1 MNVKALSFACWAV
14 LACASSLRAEDA
26 VLQLPDVLK
35 LLEAPPAT
43 GLMVLFVE
51 PGSQAEEVGI
61 RRGDI
66 LLEYAGAPVASLDD
80 LRRQAGGLAEAST
93 AKIISKGQE
102 RSVEVRPGKLGLNV
116 IPIKKGQPTALRP
129 PATDVKFDFS
139 ALEKAPLDLWY
150 NFYIDGR
157 KCGVERH
164 RLSVKDGELLLYSR
178 VAFDGGPQW
187 GVNDFKVE
195 VAATAE
201 PRPRLKRTRFEFVPA
216 AAVTEGRRGEA
227 KETPGLPWQLRKTGG
242 GKPDRESETL
252 LPDDAMA
259 DYLLAQLAPFMPIEK
274 GACWHASAVIEAS
287 GEVIGPAGLLCAG
300 TDTLEVDGE
309 ASACA
314 RFETHAM
321 GRITRACWV
330 DAKSR
335 LVRSDYNGAV
345 SMLTTRERALATLP
359 ESLKAFEET
368 EK

>member
-1 MNVKALSFACWAV
+1 MVGKALGMVICALLAWAGE
-14 LACASSLRAEDA
+14 LRAEDSA
-26 VLQLPDVLK
+26 PRLPDILK
-35 LLEAPPAT
+35 ILEAPPAT
-43 GLMVLFVE
+43 GLAVLFVE

-61 RRGDI
+61 QRGDI

-80 LRRQAGGLAEAST
+80 LRRQAGGLAAAST
-93 AKIISKGQE
+93 AKIVSKGQE

-116 IPIKKGQPTALRP
+116 IAVKKGQPTELRP
-129 PATDVKFDFS
+129 PATNVKFDFA

-178 VAFDGGPQW
+178 VAFDGGPLW

-195 VAATAE
+195 VVASAE
-201 PRPRLKRTRFEFVPA
+201 SRPLLKRTRFEFVPA
-216 AAVTEGRRGEA
+216 GAVTEGRRGETKDA
-227 KETPGLPWQLRKTGG
+227 QGLPWQIRKTGG
-242 GKPDRESETL
+242 GKPDRVSETV
-252 LPDDAMA
+252 LPVDAMA
-259 DYLLAQLAPFMPIEK
+259 DYLLAQLAAFMPIEK
-274 GACWHASAVIEAS
+274 GACWHASATIEAS

-314 RFETHAM
+314 RFEMHAM
-321 GRITRACWV
+321 GRITRASWV

-345 SMLTTRERALATLP
+345 SMLTTRERALAALP
-359 ESLKAFEET
+359 ESLKAFEES